1 MESLEVLDW
10 LSRAFIVGLVGM
22 FWHKVNNSVSKDEMK
37 EYVQLSTNPMLE
49 AIKENTEALKA
60 MTSMFHSV
68 DKKLDK
74 IEVELEYVKKND
86 D

>member
-1 MESLEVLDW
+1 
-10 LSRAFIVGLVGM
+10 M
-22 FWHKVNNSVSKDEMK
+22 FWHKVNNGVSKDEMK
-37 EYVQLSTNPMLE
+37 EYVKLSTDPMLV

-60 MTSMFHSV
+60 MTAMFHNV

-74 IEVELEYVKKND
+74 IEVELDYVKKND